1 MLFSSYEFLFAFLPL
16 TALGYFALSRVNSPY
31 PQRVF
36 LVAASLFFYS
46 FFEWRY
52 FLIIAAS
59 ILVNFAAAKIS
70 LGTDS
75 KQIKQLLLFLSVVFN
90 VGLIGYYKYYDFAV
104 DTLNSIAS
112 TDFML
117 KGILIPLGISFF
129 TFQQLSFQIR
139 TYKTADKSL
148 NFIDY
153 TLFVSFFPQLIAGP
167 IVLYE
172 ELVPQIKDETKRFF
186 NLENFATGFSVFTVG
201 MAKKL
206 IIADGLSVIVDNGFA
221 SQSELGLLPAW
232 VCAFAYA
239 FQIYFDFS
247 GYSEMAIGLGRMFN
261 YDLPV
266 NFESPYQSASIGE
279 FWKRWHITLGRSLH
293 EFVYVPLGG
302 NRKGKA
308 RKCINLFFTF
318 LVSGIWHGANW
329 TFIIWGVAHGVARVA
344 EEIFAKPI
352 QKLPLIVR
360 KTATFLFA
368 TLAFVI
374 FRAENISQAAH
385 VYNGLVNF
393 ADLGISQFKG
403 LMADGVIGMPNIASI
418 AFAAAITAFCF
429 VITFKEKGTS
439 HLITSTKL
447 TSSRAAATAVML
459 VASVLCMSRS
469 AVFIYFN
476 F

>member
-16 TALGYFALSRVNSPY
+16 TVLGYFALSRVNSPY
-31 PQRVF
+31 PQRAF
-36 LVAASLFFYS
+36 LAAASLFFYS
-46 FFEWRY
+46 FFEWKY

-59 ILVNFAAAKIS
+59 ILVNFTAAKFS
-70 LGTDS
+70 LNTEIR
-75 KQIKQLLLFLSVVFN
+75 QLKQLLLFISVVFN
-90 VGLIGYYKYYDFAV
+90 VGLIGYYKYYDFTV
-104 DTLNSIAS
+104 STINSIAS
-112 TDFML
+112 TDFTL

-129 TFQQLSFQIR
+129 TFQQISFQLR
-139 TYKTADKSL
+139 TYKTNDKSL

-172 ELVPQIKDETKRFF
+172 ELVPQLRDKAKRFF
-186 NLENFATGFSVFTVG
+186 NPENFATGFSIFTVG
-201 MAKKL
+201 IAKKL
-206 IIADGLSVIVDNGFA
+206 IIADGLSVIVDNGFS
-221 SQSELGLLPAW
+221 SQSDLGLLPAW

-266 NFESPYQSASIGE
+266 NFEAPYQSASIGE

-293 EFVYVPLGG
+293 SFVYVPLGG

-308 RKCINLFFTF
+308 RKCFNLLITF

-329 TFIIWGVAHGVARVA
+329 TFIIWGVAHGIARVT

-352 QKLPLIVR
+352 QKLPLMMR

-368 TLAFVI
+368 ALAFVI
-374 FRAENISQAAH
+374 FRAENLSQAAH
-385 VYNGLVNF
+385 VYKGLVNF
-393 ADLGISQFKG
+393 TNLGLSQFRS
-403 LMADGVIGMPNIASI
+403 LMADGIISAPGIVAIIL
-418 AFAAAITAFCF
+418 AFAVTAFCF
-429 VITFKEKGTS
+429 ILTFKEKGTS
-439 HLITSTKL
+439 HLVSDAKL
-447 TSSRAAATAVML
+447 TTSRAAVTAILL
-459 VASVLCMSRS
+459 VFSVLCMSRS